1 MFKHTILVAA
11 VAGLVLAMAPAVS
24 AGVIA
29 WDDPL
34 VTTLRLSPG
43 DTFHLVFVTSTPA
56 QATSTDIGYYNTFV
70 NDVANGPGSIV
81 AAYGWT
87 WKAIGSTAGT
97 SAIDNTGTNYTP
109 ANPGN
114 PIYRVG
120 DYVLV
125 ANDYADLWDGSL
137 DAPISKTQTGGAGGG
152 WIRSGTAWNG
162 VPPTTGQGPLGAVDG
177 GDWRKGP
184 GCGHSSNYTT
194 GQWIEREGDVNTGW
208 YPMYA
213 MSEAVTVIPE
223 PATLALLGLGGL
235 GLVLG
240 RKRK

>member
-1 MFKHTILVAA
+1 MFKNTNLFAA

-24 AGVIA
+24 AAVIA

-34 VTTLRLSPG
+34 VTTLGLSQG
-43 DTFHLVFVTSTPA
+43 DTFHLVFDSSTTT

-70 NDVANGPGSIV
+70 NGVANGPGSIV

-87 WKAIGSTAGT
+87 WKAIGSTVGT
-97 SAIDNTGTNYTP
+97 SAKDNTGTNYTLP

-125 ANDYADLWDGSL
+125 ANDYADLWDGTL
-137 DAPISKTQTGGAGGG
+137 QAGISTNEKGGGAGS
-152 WIRSGTAWNG
+152 WTWTGTAWSG
-162 VPPTTGQGPLGAVDG
+162 VAKPGRALGEAGPMCGTPAITSSGWIDR
-177 GDWRKGP
+177 DWD
-184 GCGHSSNYTT
+184 N
-194 GQWIEREGDVNTGW
+194 NTAG
-208 YPMYA
+208 YYMMA
-213 MSEAVTVIPE
+213 MSEAITVIPE

>member
-1 MFKHTILVAA
+1 MFKNTNLFAA
-11 VAGLVLAMAPAVS
+11 VAGLVLAMAPAES
-24 AGVIA
+24 AAVIA
-29 WDDPL
+29 RDDTL
-34 VTTLRLSPG
+34 VKTLGLSQG
-43 DTFHLVFVTSTPA
+43 DTFHLVFDSSTTT

-70 NDVANGPGSIV
+70 NGVANGLGSIV

-87 WKAIGSTAGT
+87 WKAIGSTVGT
-97 SAIDNTGTNYTP
+97 SAKDNTGTNYTLP

-125 ANDYADLWDGSL
+125 ANDYADLWDGTL
-137 DAPISKTQTGGAGGG
+137 QAEISTNEKGGGAGDWAWTGTD
-152 WIRSGTAWNG
+152 WSGVAKSG
-162 VPPTTGQGPLGAVDG
+162 RALGEAGPQCGTTGST
-177 GDWRKGP
+177 
-184 GCGHSSNYTT
+184 SSN
-194 GQWIEREGDVNTGW
+194 WIDRDCDSNGNW
-208 YPMYA
+208 YYMMA
-213 MSEAVTVIPE
+213 MSEAITVIPE